1 MQPDKLG
8 RYEIIQEL
16 GRGAMGRVFLAH
28 DPQIDRRVAVK
39 TVQILS
45 SLPESERA
53 GARELLLREARAAG
67 RLMHPGIVA
76 LFDVGEAGDQ
86 V

>member
-28 DPQIDRRVAVK
+28 DPQIDRRVVSR
-39 TVQILS
+39 VICHS
-45 SLPESERA
+45 GA
-53 GARELLLREARAAG
+53 G
-67 RLMHPGIVA
+67 PTW
-76 LFDVGEAGDQ
+76 
-86 V
+86 